1 VKPYRF
7 LAAALVE
14 YDQAARWYLRRAPPT
29 AEKFVDAIERA
40 VAHVRTMPRAASSW
54 QGRDVGADIRCLP
67 LAGFPYVIVYAVESD
82 ELVILA
88 IAHGR
93 RRPGYWLRRL
103 GGAQRRRRR

>member
-1 VKPYRF
+1 VKAYRF

-14 YDQAARWYLRRAPPT
+14 YDQATRRYLRRAPAT

-40 VAHVRTMPRAASSW
+40 VVHVRTMPRAAPPW

-67 LAGFPYVIVYAVESD
+67 LAGFPYLIVYAIESD

-88 IAHGR
+88 IAHGQ

-103 GGAQRRRRR
+103 GAAPRRRRR